1 MTNQTQ
7 AQKKYEFTGETK
19 EFNGVVLQRIRRI
32 SDQLLGGWIEQEENL
47 SQKGD
52 CFVYGNAS
60 VYGDASVFGDAEVY
74 GNARVSGDASVF
86 GDAEVSGNASV
97 YGNAWVSGN
106 ARVYGNARVSGYASV
121 YGNARVYG
129 NAWVS
134 GSASVY
140 GNASVYGDAEVS
152 GNAWVSGSASVYG
165 NAWVNARMIV
175 RVSLDKTPVSINT
188 SDNYT
193 CFLDPAT
200 NKIQAGCRDFTREE
214 AVKHW
219 TETRGGTEL
228 GEERLRMINAL
239 FMLNGI

>member
-32 SDQLLGGWIEQEENL
+32 SDQLLGGCIEKEENL
-47 SQKGD
+47 SQEGT
-52 CFVYGNAS
+52 CFVYGNAE
-60 VYGDASVFGDAEVY
+60 VYGNAKVSGNAEVY
-74 GNARVSGDASVF
+74 GNAL
-86 GDAEVSGNASV
+86 V
-97 YGNAWVSGN
+97 YG
-106 ARVYGNARVSGYASV
+106 YAC
-121 YGNARVYG
+121 
-129 NAWVS
+129 
-134 GSASVY
+134 
-140 GNASVYGDAEVS
+140 
-152 GNAWVSGSASVYG
+152 
-165 NAWVNARMIV
+165 VNARMIV
-175 RVSLDKTPVSINT
+175 RVSLSKTPVSINT

-228 GEERLRMINAL
+228 GEERLRMVR
-239 FMLNGI
+239 MLYCE